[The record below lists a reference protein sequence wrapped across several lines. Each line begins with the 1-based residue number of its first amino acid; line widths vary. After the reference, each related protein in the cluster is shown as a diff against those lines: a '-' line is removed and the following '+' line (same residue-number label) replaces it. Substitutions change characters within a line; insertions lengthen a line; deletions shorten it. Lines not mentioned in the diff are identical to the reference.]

1 MDFGE
6 RLEHAHLVGGASA
19 PAGQDQTRASHICLA
34 RIRFPHDPSIFT
46 ENNMLALRRTLVIAL
61 VAVTAS
67 VCAQIPAAA
76 PAEGT
81 MAPPVKLQDQAG
93 KWQTLDQYKGKWVVL
108 YFYPKDFTGG
118 CTTQACELRDNIF
131 AFKKADAV
139 ILGVSVDDVT
149 SHEKFAKEHSLP
161 FDILADPTKA
171 VSKEYGV
178 LTTYGTAELASRQ
191 TFLIGPDGK
200 IVKHWAKVDPK
211 GHSDMVLAEI
221 KAHTPAKAG

>member
-1 MDFGE
+1 
-6 RLEHAHLVGGASA
+6 
-19 PAGQDQTRASHICLA
+19 
-34 RIRFPHDPSIFT
+34 
-46 ENNMLALRRTLVIAL
+46 MLAFRKTLVTAL

-67 VCAQIPAAA
+67 VCALAAGTPPAEGSAA
-76 PAEGT
+76 PAF
-81 MAPPVKLQDQAG
+81 KLQDQAG
-93 KWQTLDQYKGKWVVL
+93 KWHTLDQYQGKWVVL

-131 AFKKADAV
+131 AFRKVDAV
-139 ILGVSVDDVT
+139 ILGVSVDDVA

-161 FDILADPTKA
+161 FDILADPN
-171 VSKEYGV
+171 KEASAAYGV

-221 KAHTPAKAG
+221 KAHAPAKAG

>member
-1 MDFGE
+1 
-6 RLEHAHLVGGASA
+6 
-19 PAGQDQTRASHICLA
+19 
-34 RIRFPHDPSIFT
+34 
-46 ENNMLALRRTLVIAL
+46 MLALRKIMVTAL
-61 VAVTAS
+61 LAATAS
-67 VCAQIPAAA
+67 VCATGAEAASTASPAEGSAA
-76 PAEGT
+76 PAF
-81 MAPPVKLQDQAG
+81 KLQDQAG
-93 KWQTLDQYKGKWVVL
+93 KWHTLSQYKGKWVVL

-139 ILGVSVDDVT
+139 ILGVSVDDVA

-161 FDILADPTKA
+161 FDILADPTREASGK
-171 VSKEYGV
+171 YGV
-178 LTTYGTAELASRQ
+178 LFSAGTSQLASRQ

-221 KAHTPAKAG
+221 KAHSADKATAGKVSQAG